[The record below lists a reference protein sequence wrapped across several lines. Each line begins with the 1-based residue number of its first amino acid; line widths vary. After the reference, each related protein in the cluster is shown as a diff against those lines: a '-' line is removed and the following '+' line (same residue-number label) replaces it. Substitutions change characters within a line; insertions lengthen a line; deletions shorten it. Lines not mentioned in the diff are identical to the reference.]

1 MYFKEAADKINK
13 ILNSEGILFSDS
25 FKRHLLII
33 MSEMCNYSEEDH
45 RIRPQIILGVN
56 LQTYFET
63 ITPKSY
69 LVMYKDQLSGE
80 HLPRYFKSLALF
92 CDNGWYIV
100 VNVNGD
106 KLEYGIFRRY
116 INIDG
121 ERFEDYFKKSFV
133 REIDGHMIIVKA
145 VNNSDIAVIRCN
157 EPELLISQRFI
168 DTNETGQGYEENY
181 LNLATDIVE
190 KCNLEDKDY
199 IKRCVLKI
207 LRNFPL
213 KIHGTI
219 MLVVDDSFKLPD
231 VENTEISEHFPLS
244 GIHISPSIDFS
255 NLFLQY
261 KEVGRYSEAE
271 NVYSLTGV
279 FYEMLNTDGITII
292 SNKARVLYYN
302 VFYEGEI
309 PKNIK
314 GGARK
319 RTATGILKNQ
329 ELSGII
335 GVYFQSQDGDIF
347 YERRVDRNE

>member
-1 MYFKEAADKINK
+1 MYFKEAADEINK
-13 ILNSEGILFSDS
+13 ILNGEGINFSYS
-25 FKRHLLII
+25 FKRHLFII
-33 MSEMCNYSEEDH
+33 LSEMCNYSEEDH

-63 ITPKSY
+63 ITPKNY
-69 LVMYKDQLSGE
+69 LVMYEDELSGE
-80 HLPRYFKSLALF
+80 NLPRFFKSLALF

-100 VNVNGD
+100 VNVNRD

-121 ERFEDYFKKSFV
+121 ERFEDFFKNSFDKGT
-133 REIDGHMIIVKA
+133 DGHMIILKA

-157 EPELLISQRFI
+157 EPDFLISQRFI
-168 DTNETGQGYEENY
+168 ETNEAKQGYEENY
-181 LNLATDIVE
+181 LNLAADVVE
-190 KCNLEDKDY
+190 KCNLKDKDY
-199 IKRCVLKI
+199 IKRCFLKMI
-207 LRNFPL
+207 RNFPL

-219 MLVVDDSFKLPD
+219 MLVVDDSFELPD
-231 VENTEISEHFPLS
+231 AESTEISEHFPLS

-255 NLFLQY
+255 DLFLQY
-261 KEVGRYSEAE
+261 KNVGRYSEAE

-279 FYEMLNTDGITII
+279 LYEMLNTDGITII

-302 VFYEGEI
+302 VFYEGEV

-347 YERRVDRNE
+347 YERRVNS